1 MSSHDPMNAPANAAA
16 NPATNAPL
24 NSRWLVLACCLALS
38 ATGCARKTVHASAPV
53 SAPPT
58 PAVAEAE
65 RPMTIAPDTDAVP
78 PVEDTAAPPVVADDA
93 APPPAPVATARAP
106 RKPVEPPAQEAAT
119 ETASRPPAPQISPQL
134 SQVDQASYERKTN
147 EDVSA
152 ARKNLQAALGKQLNA
167 AQQDLLEK
175 IRSFLSQ
182 SLDASKS
189 GDWARA
195 QNLAQKARLL
205 STELINSF

>member
-1 MSSHDPMNAPANAAA
+1 MSSRDPINASMNTPMNVPMNAR
-16 NPATNAPL
+16 L
-24 NSRWLVLACCLALS
+24 KVRWFALACCLAF
-38 ATGCARKTVHASAPV
+38 AAAGCAHKTVHASAPV
-53 SAPPT
+53 PAPPA

-106 RKPVEPPAQEAAT
+106 RKPAEPPVPGTAT

-152 ARKNLQAALGKQLNA
+152 ARKNLQAAQGKQLNA

-175 IRSFLSQ
+175 IRSFLAQ

>member
-1 MSSHDPMNAPANAAA
+1 MPSRQPMNA
-16 NPATNAPL
+16 
-24 NSRWLVLACCLALS
+24 RWLMLACCLAF
-38 ATGCARKTVHASAPV
+38 AAAGCAHKTVHASAPV
-53 SAPPT
+53 PAPPA

-106 RKPVEPPAQEAAT
+106 RKPAEPPVPETAT

-147 EDVSA
+147 DDVEVA
-152 ARKNLQAALGKQLNA
+152 KKNLQAAKGKQLNA
-167 AQQDLLEK
+167 AQQDLVDK
-175 IRSFLSQ
+175 IRSFLAQ

-205 STELINSF
+205 SVELVNSL

>member
-1 MSSHDPMNAPANAAA
+1 MSSHHPMNAPM
-16 NPATNAPL
+16 NAPL
-24 NSRWLVLACCLALS
+24 NARWIVLACCLAF
-38 ATGCARKTVHASAPV
+38 AAAGCARKTVHASAPV
-53 SAPPT
+53 QAPPA

-106 RKPVEPPAQEAAT
+106 RKPVEPPAQETA
-119 ETASRPPAPQISPQL
+119 TASRPPAPQISSQL

-152 ARKNLQAALGKQLNA
+152 ARKNLQAAQGKQLNA

-175 IRSFLSQ
+175 IRSFLAQ